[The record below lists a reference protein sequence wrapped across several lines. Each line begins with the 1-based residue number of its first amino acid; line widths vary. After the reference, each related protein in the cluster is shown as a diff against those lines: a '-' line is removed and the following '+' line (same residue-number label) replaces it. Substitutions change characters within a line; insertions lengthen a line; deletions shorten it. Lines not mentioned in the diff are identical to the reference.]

1 MNVSDAIVVGEI
13 TGFISERVEGPYNPA
28 PDTDLSEGI
37 PKPLKYPYSYYEF
50 SIAEILVDDGLVSE
64 NSVLKLKG
72 RASEDLS
79 RLPRIK
85 FPDQGEKIVFFLSV
99 NPDKKS
105 YSFIGPWALI
115 NIDGQRIV
123 EYGGNLPEPAS
134 ARDTAPAQ
142 FTADVVAAIET
153 RGKKSSIDL
162 FNFVPEDPTL
172 K

>member
-1 MNVSDAIVVGEI
+1 M
-13 TGFISERVEGPYNPA
+13 
-28 PDTDLSEGI
+28 
-37 PKPLKYPYSYYEF
+37 
-50 SIAEILVDDGLVSE
+50 
-64 NSVLKLKG
+64 
-72 RASEDLS
+72 
-79 RLPRIK
+79 
-85 FPDQGEKIVFFLSV
+85 FFLSV

-123 EYGGNLPEPAS
+123 EYGGSLPEPAS

-142 FTADVVAAIET
+142 FTAGVVAAIET
-153 RGKKSSIDL
+153 RVKKSSIDL